1 MYTYNGSYL
10 EILSNLYLEV
20 DFISLNRSIIY
31 DYDVLSLDVK
41 VHVTHI
47 FV

>member
-20 DFISLNRSIIY
+20 DFISLDTSIIY
-31 DYDVLSLDVK
+31 DYDVLYLGIR
-41 VHVTHI
+41 VHITHI